1 MTVTEINEELNN
13 PQASMAQL
21 AHNNNLGKEAAASPA
36 AVKQSWAQA
45 IAASMCTEH
54 SNDDTLVV

>member
-1 MTVTEINEELNN
+1 
-13 PQASMAQL
+13 MAQL
-21 AHNNNLGKEAAASPA
+21 AHNNSLGKEAAASPT

-45 IAASMCTEH
+45 IAASMGTEH